1 MTPICI
7 GVVLHESPA
16 LKAGQT
22 LYGLKHAF
30 VTIMAGQG
38 VPLATIAKIAGVRI
52 ATLEAAYF
60 GEDESAQVQALEQV
74 WGNEGSQLSRARR
87 GVD

>member
-1 MTPICI
+1 M
-7 GVVLHESPA
+7 
-16 LKAGQT
+16 KACQT
-22 LYGLKHAF
+22 LYALKHAF

-38 VPLATIAKIAGVRI
+38 VPLSTISKIAGVRI

-74 WGNEGSQLSRARR
+74 WGNEGCHPSRARG
-87 GVD
+87 GVE